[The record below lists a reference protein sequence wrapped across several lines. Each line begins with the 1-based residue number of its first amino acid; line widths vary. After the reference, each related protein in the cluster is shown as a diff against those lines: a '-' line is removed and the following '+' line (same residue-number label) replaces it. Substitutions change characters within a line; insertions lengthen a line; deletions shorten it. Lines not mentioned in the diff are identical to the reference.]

1 VLALV
6 FGCFVPGSLF
16 LDPRFGH
23 VVEREFR
30 AFCSWILVFG
40 RFLGVFDPRFWILK
54 WSAATRPTV
63 ACISHEPRVVG
74 PGILKLF
81 RVGGPCGRLSIY
93 F

>member
-30 AFCSWILVFG
+30 AFCFGRFVPGSLFLGVSWASLILVFG
-40 RFLGVFDPRFWILK
+40 FLSGRPLRGRQWLVLAMSRELWGQVF
-54 WSAATRPTV
+54 
-63 ACISHEPRVVG
+63 
-74 PGILKLF
+74 
-81 RVGGPCGRLSIY
+81 
-93 F
+93 